1 MRNWFLGASL
11 VLMVACSGAENT
23 ANLPKDSLRISNTT
37 MGNAI
42 VNESYTA
49 SVGVLGGVSPY
60 IVTLVDGKL
69 PAGITLSS
77 TSLSGTPTEKG
88 TFTFSVQV
96 TDANLSTKVQKYT
109 LVVTDKPPPD
119 LSLQL
124 PGTPVKT
131 ATRIPVVLNNAENV
145 AGGRFTMTL
154 PEGLIVKSV
163 QPATGKPLVV
173 WYVNKSNL
181 LTVDFAFTQKFFR
194 GKNALFLEVES
205 SKEAGV
211 FVPSVGA
218 SNYDLRDG
226 NAKKLAG
233 ADLLTPPAAAKPPEP
248 AKPASNGTSGT
259 TPAPTTTTPA
269 SGTEGSQLQNPQ
281 GEPVDPEGQP
291 STEQPSTEPPA
302 GNPEQPPTNPDQT
315 GEETGTDRNN
325 ATPPNTTNPPQDSG
339 SPDNRSN
346 PSPAPVDSGNE
357 GRP

>member
-23 ANLPKDSLRISNTT
+23 ANLPKDSLRISNSTLS
-37 MGNAI
+37 NAI
-42 VNESYTA
+42 VNESYNA
-49 SVGVLGGVSPY
+49 PLGVLGGVAPY

-69 PAGITLSS
+69 PAGVTLTN
-77 TSLSGTPTEKG
+77 TSPINLSGTPTEKG
-88 TFTFSVQV
+88 NFNFTVQV

-124 PGTPVKT
+124 PGTPVKS

-154 PEGLIVKSV
+154 PEGLTVKSV

-173 WYVNKSNL
+173 WFVKSNL

-194 GKNALFLEVES
+194 NKNALFLEVES
-205 SKEAGV
+205 NKEAGV
-211 FVPSVGA
+211 YVPSISS

-233 ADLLTPPAAAKPPEP
+233 ADLVTPPAPPTP
-248 AKPASNGTSGT
+248 KPAE
-259 TPAPTTTTPA
+259 TPKAGETPA
-269 SGTEGSQLQNPQ
+269 SGTTPSTSTPAGSTENQAPA
-281 GEPVDPEGQP
+281 GDPVDPDAQPATPTGPQNPAPGDNPEGEP
-291 STEQPSTEPPA
+291 TGSENMGGGSSTERENVTPPA
-302 GNPEQPPTNPDQT
+302 TTP
-315 GEETGTDRNN
+315 
-325 ATPPNTTNPPQDSG
+325 TPPQTELPDENRPTQPTPPSDS
-339 SPDNRSN
+339 S
-346 PSPAPVDSGNE
+346 NE
-357 GRP
+357 GR